1 MIKFKKVFSSK
12 GSAALLMNVNT
23 GEILSLVSL
32 PDFNINERNE
42 ISDLKFINRITKGVY
57 ELGSVF
63 KTFTLAGALNEKII
77 ETKTTFEDLP
87 KSIKCSGRTIS
98 EYDMEIPSTLT
109 AEQILIRSGNIGS
122 VRIAQKW
129 ELKMKIF

>member
-1 MIKFKKVFSSK
+1 
-12 GSAALLMNVNT
+12 MNINS

-63 KTFTLAGALNEKII
+63 KTFTIAGALNEGII
-77 ETKTTFEDLP
+77 ETNTNFEDLP
-87 KSIKCSGRTIS
+87 KSINLCRKK
-98 EYDMEIPSTLT
+98 
-109 AEQILIRSGNIGS
+109 NI
-122 VRIAQKW
+122 
-129 ELKMKIF
+129 